1 MYRLLIV
8 DDEEIIVNGLF
19 EIFRGLPSLAL
30 DIYKAYSG
38 QEALDWLIRTRM
50 DIVLT
55 DINMPG
61 ISGLELLEH
70 IHSRWPRCH
79 VILLTGHEEFQYV
92 YEAIKH
98 PNVSYILKTEDPD
111 QVIKALK
118 DAVRQIESEVKTE
131 DLVRQAKEQIEK
143 AQLLFQNDYLINLL
157 RDDSFEV
164 DPGLLAQLGIP
175 LKTDK
180 KIVMMIGQVNNLGR
194 LTQYTERLEAL
205 NAFRLL
211 VTRYLGL
218 QVRHACVLD
227 ERQNHIWL
235 FQVADSEDE
244 TQPPFLHTYLAGTLE
259 SIQAVYEEKFGM
271 SASFAVSKEPVPWQM
286 LSDEYD
292 QLNQMLDSRSGIYGE
307 ILYGSRGAEAEESK
321 GISDNMLWKAEE
333 DAQGVEAELR
343 KRRTSFTRYLLETGD
358 SERFF
363 DAVEPL
369 LKSLAKV
376 RSMHSY
382 LATEA
387 YFHVSMAYLNYI
399 NRWQLVEKM
408 AFQISLANLSKPTAF
423 KCWAD
428 AAEYLRQVGRLLF
441 CIRNESE
448 YERVNITIS
457 TIHDFVRESL
467 HEDLSLVRLAELVHL
482 NPSYLSRLY
491 KNTTGNNLS
500 DFIDA
505 ARLQR
510 AKTLLEQDS
519 IKVMEVAQQVGYD
532 SAASFSRFFKKA
544 SGFSPQEYKDQVKNR
559 KA

>member
-1 MYRLLIV
+1 MHRLLIV

-19 EIFRGLPSLAL
+19 EIFRGLPELAL

-111 QVIKALK
+111 EVIKALK
-118 DAVRQIESEVKTE
+118 EAIRQIESEVKTE
-131 DLVRQAKEQIEK
+131 DLIRQAKEQIEK

-157 RDDSFEV
+157 RDDSFHV
-164 DPGLLAQLGIP
+164 DAALLSQLGIP
-175 LKTDK
+175 LKTGQD
-180 KIVMMIGQVNNLGR
+180 IVMMIGQVNGIGR
-194 LTQYTERLEAL
+194 LNQYTERLEAL

-227 ERQNHIWL
+227 ERLNHIWL
-235 FQVADSEDE
+235 FQVADPGDE
-244 TQPPFLHTYLAGTLE
+244 ARHPFLHTYLTGTLE

-271 SASFAVSKEPVPWQM
+271 SASFAVSREPVPWQM
-286 LSDEYD
+286 LSGAYD
-292 QLNQMLDSRSGIYGE
+292 QLNQVLDSRNGIYGE
-307 ILYGSRGAEAEESK
+307 ILYGPSANGGEEQ
-321 GISDNMLWKAEE
+321 GDAADNMLREAEQ
-333 DAQGVEAELR
+333 DAREVEAELR
-343 KRRTSFTRYLLETGD
+343 KRRTSFTRYLLEIGD
-358 SERFF
+358 QERFF

-369 LKSLAKV
+369 LTSLAKV

-382 LATEA
+382 LAAEA
-387 YFHVSMAYLNYI
+387 YFHVSMSYLNYI

-408 AFQISLANLSKPTAF
+408 AFQISLAHLSKPTAF
-423 KCWAD
+423 KSWAD
-428 AAEYLRQVGRLLF
+428 AAEYLRQVGKLLF
-441 CIRNESE
+441 CIRNESK

-457 TIHDFVRESL
+457 TINDFVKASL

-491 KNTTGNNLS
+491 KHTTGNNLS

-510 AKTLLEQDS
+510 AKTLLEQDRL
-519 IKVMEVAQQVGYD
+519 KVMEVAQQVGYD

-544 SGFSPQEYKDQVKNR
+544 SGFSPQEYKDQVKKR